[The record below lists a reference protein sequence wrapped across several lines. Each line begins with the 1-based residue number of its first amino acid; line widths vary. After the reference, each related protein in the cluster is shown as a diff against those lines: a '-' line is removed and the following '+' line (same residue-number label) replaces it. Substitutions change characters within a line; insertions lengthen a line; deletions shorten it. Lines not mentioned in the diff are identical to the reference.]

1 MVEDRVLKEI
11 KDGVQTLQ
19 HQIVTMNSSNGQSPF
34 VTAFMYLGEV
44 KDEQTK
50 HDLALIIEEM
60 LKQRIQGLP
69 NEQGVQISPTFPKIV
84 YVLEEDNI
92 KEDGKYFY
100 LTQLAAKCSAKRLV
114 PDYVSEKKMKQL
126 KDGDVYSPMGCRS
139 FLTVDPV
146 NHKYW
151 GRFNQGVVT
160 INLVHASLSSKGDIN
175 EFWKILDE
183 RLELCHKALRQ
194 RYERLKGTVSDVAP
208 ILWQHGI
215 IARKKQGEV
224 IDDLLINNYST
235 ISLGYAGLYET
246 VKYLTGL
253 SHINEAA
260 KSLSYKIMKRLN
272 DKCEQWKR
280 EENIAYSVYGTPL
293 EATTYKFTKA
303 NRRDFGEIPDVT
315 NHDYITNSYHVNVRE
330 PINAFDKILEESVFQ
345 ELSPGGMIS
354 YIEIPNMNDNILAVI
369 TILKYIYENIM
380 YAELNTKSDYCSNCG
395 YDGEILSRFDEET
408 NSWEWYCPH
417 CGCEDK
423 NKLSVIRRSCGYLGS
438 NFWNTGRTSEI
449 HDRVLH
455 L

>member
-1 MVEDRVLKEI
+1 MLTIKIVRKASQGYIEI
-11 KDGVQTLQ
+11 YIIRK
-19 HQIVTMNSSNGQSPF
+19 QSPF

-114 PDYVSEKKMKQL
+114 PDYVSEKKMKQI

-215 IARKKQGEV
+215 LARKKQGEV

-253 SHINEAA
+253 SHINKAA
-260 KSLSYKIMKRLN
+260 KSLSYKIMKKLN

-280 EENIAYSVYGTPL
+280 EENIAYSVYGTPKISKG
-293 EATTYKFTKA
+293 AYIVIYNAKA
-303 NRRDFGEIPDVT
+303 I
-315 NHDYITNSYHVNVRE
+315 
-330 PINAFDKILEESVFQ
+330 
-345 ELSPGGMIS
+345 
-354 YIEIPNMNDNILAVI
+354 
-369 TILKYIYENIM
+369 
-380 YAELNTKSDYCSNCG
+380 
-395 YDGEILSRFDEET
+395 
-408 NSWEWYCPH
+408 
-417 CGCEDK
+417 
-423 NKLSVIRRSCGYLGS
+423 
-438 NFWNTGRTSEI
+438 
-449 HDRVLH
+449 
-455 L
+455 